1 MAETAPQVA
10 TLGRLART
18 AIAAGLFLGI
28 GALAFALP
36 DQHLAFLEIV
46 PLVLLARAYG
56 LRTSIVAAAGAAP
69 ALDLLQHRL
78 QQHEPLLHTAIETF
92 VLFAIFVAVLIFI
105 ERYEDV
111 LARTYRT
118 AAERMSSENA
128 ARLRELSIS
137 LPDAVRREEA
147 QVRERDLMAIAEAM
161 PQLVW
166 RSDSTLQ
173 IEYFNNAWIA
183 YTGLEPDTMR
193 RLGLRAPL
201 HPQDLPNV
209 LERWAEANR
218 DGSVF
223 DVECRL
229 RKSDGSYHWF
239 VARATPLNGATGEIV
254 RWFGTCTDIDAQKR
268 AQATLEKRFELAQR
282 VSEAFQEASLPAS
295 LPAVPGVEFSA
306 LYRAGR
312 REAAV
317 GGDWYDAQRL
327 LDGRV
332 VISIG
337 DVAGSGLA
345 AAITM
350 VAMRQAIRGAA
361 QIHADPVAI
370 LEAADRTLRQ
380 DTPDCMVTAFVA
392 VYDPVT
398 RALHYAGAG
407 HPPPLIRRRDGTVVE
422 LSAPGLP
429 LGVRR
434 KGDTEPGDLV
444 LERGSTLVLYT
455 DGLIESTHDLIAGER
470 RLREAVTAVD
480 GSSPAQAAQHIA
492 SVVLADG
499 ARDDVAI
506 LTLCLGPEPDDER
519 YRRWT
524 FDCEDRFAAREI
536 HQAFVASLVAAGAND
551 EQVRD
556 AEVVFSEL
564 LGNVVRHARGPCDVV
579 LDASGILPVLSM
591 LDRGRGFTRAAHLP
605 ADTFAESGRGLFIV
619 RQLTAEFNAS
629 RRPGGGTHARAVLYV
644 DRLASVP
651 ERTVRVSAVA

>member
-1 MAETAPQVA
+1 VANTEPREA
-10 TLGRLART
+10 TLGRVTRT
-18 AIAAGLFLGI
+18 AIAVGLFLGI
-28 GALAFALP
+28 GALAYALP

-46 PLVLLARAYG
+46 PLVLVARAYG
-56 LRTSIVAAAGAAP
+56 IRASIGVALIAAP
-69 ALDLLQHRL
+69 ALDMLQHRL
-78 QQHEPLLHTAIETF
+78 QRQEPFVLVVFETF
-92 VLFAIFVAVLIFI
+92 VLFAIFVAVLLFI

-111 LARTYRT
+111 LLRTYRT
-118 AAERMSSENA
+118 AAERLSLENA
-128 ARLRELSIS
+128 ARLRELAIS
-137 LPDAVRREEA
+137 LPESVRREEA

-166 RSDSTLQ
+166 RSDNDGS
-173 IEYFNNAWIA
+173 IEYFNSAWIA
-183 YTGLEPDTMR
+183 YTGLDPATLR
-193 RLGLRAPL
+193 REGLSAAV
-201 HPQDLPNV
+201 HPHDLSNV
-209 LERWAEANR
+209 LERWADGKR
-218 DGSVF
+218 DGSLF

-229 RKSDGSYHWF
+229 RKSDGTYRWF
-239 VARATPLNGATGEIV
+239 LARATPLAGSGEIV

-268 AQATLEKRFELAQR
+268 AQATLEKRFELAHR

-295 LPAVPGVEFSA
+295 LPAVPGVAFSA

-317 GGDWYDAQRL
+317 GGDWYDALRL

-337 DVAGSGLA
+337 DVAGSGLG

-361 QIHADPVAI
+361 QIHADPEAI

-380 DTPDCMVTAFVA
+380 DTPDRMVTAFVG

-398 RALHYAGAG
+398 RGLHFAGAG

-434 KGDTEPGDLV
+434 KGDTEPGDVV
-444 LERGSTLVLYT
+444 LETGSVLVLYT
-455 DGLIESTHDLIAGER
+455 DGLIESTHDLIAGQC
-470 RLREAVTAVD
+470 RLREALIAVD
-480 GSSPAQAAQHIA
+480 SHARGHAADHIA
-492 SVVLADG
+492 SIALADG
-499 ARDDVAI
+499 AQDDVAI
-506 LTLCLGPEPDDER
+506 LTLSLGAEPDDER
-519 YRRWT
+519 YRRWS
-524 FDCEDRFAAREI
+524 FECEDRFAAREI

-551 EQVRD
+551 EQLGD
-556 AEVVFSEL
+556 AETVFSEL

-591 LDRGRGFTRAAHLP
+591 LDRGRGFTHAAHLP
-605 ADTFAESGRGLFIV
+605 ADAFAESGRGLFIV
-619 RQLTAEFNAS
+619 RALTAEFNAS

-644 DRLASVP
+644 DRLAALPHRSQ
-651 ERTVRVSAVA
+651 RAAAVA

>member
-1 MAETAPQVA
+1 M
-10 TLGRLART
+10 
-18 AIAAGLFLGI
+18 
-28 GALAFALP
+28 
-36 DQHLAFLEIV
+36 
-46 PLVLLARAYG
+46 
-56 LRTSIVAAAGAAP
+56 
-69 ALDLLQHRL
+69 
-78 QQHEPLLHTAIETF
+78 
-92 VLFAIFVAVLIFI
+92 
-105 ERYEDV
+105 
-111 LARTYRT
+111 
-118 AAERMSSENA
+118 
-128 ARLRELSIS
+128 
-137 LPDAVRREEA
+137 
-147 QVRERDLMAIAEAM
+147 
-161 PQLVW
+161 
-166 RSDSTLQ
+166 
-173 IEYFNNAWIA
+173 
-183 YTGLEPDTMR
+183 
-193 RLGLRAPL
+193 
-201 HPQDLPNV
+201 
-209 LERWAEANR
+209 
-218 DGSVF
+218 
-223 DVECRL
+223 
-229 RKSDGSYHWF
+229 
-239 VARATPLNGATGEIV
+239 
-254 RWFGTCTDIDAQKR
+254 
-268 AQATLEKRFELAQR
+268 
-282 VSEAFQEASLPAS
+282 
-295 LPAVPGVEFSA
+295 
-306 LYRAGR
+306 
-312 REAAV
+312 
-317 GGDWYDAQRL
+317 
-327 LDGRV
+327 
-332 VISIG
+332 
-337 DVAGSGLA
+337 
-345 AAITM
+345 
-350 VAMRQAIRGAA
+350 
-361 QIHADPVAI
+361 
-370 LEAADRTLRQ
+370 
-380 DTPDCMVTAFVA
+380 
-392 VYDPVT
+392 
-398 RALHYAGAG
+398 
-407 HPPPLIRRRDGTVVE
+407 
-422 LSAPGLP
+422 
-429 LGVRR
+429 RR